1 MFIEITQHAI
11 DRVILRS
18 AKVNSEKKASFFIIG
33 LFRELYTSEKRK
45 GNKKQIKYLWHRKY
59 VIDSW
64 RHKFIFKKTLNSTLK
79 IITYINKDYEPITK
93 WI

>member
-45 GNKKQIKYLWHRKY
+45 GNKKQIKYL
-59 VIDSW
+59 
-64 RHKFIFKKTLNSTLK
+64 
-79 IITYINKDYEPITK
+79 
-93 WI
+93 